1 MLTATARV
9 IKFAFQ
15 NFWRNIWFSVLTVT
29 ILVLTLL
36 TVNILIVLNVLGK
49 AAVRSVENR
58 IDITVSVETGTA
70 PEIVNE
76 IQSYLS
82 SLAQV
87 AEVSVIEPEEAL
99 VAFKERHAND
109 PQILESL
116 EEVSENPFGATLV
129 VRARSTTDYQFILE
143 ALEHPTY
150 ARFIEEKYFTDHETI
165 IARITRI
172 ADRLRTF
179 GIWLA
184 GVFAAIAILIIM
196 NTIRVAI
203 YTYREEIGI
212 MKLVGASNWFVR
224 LPFLLESVIYSV
236 VAVLVTM
243 ALVFPLVRVVEPYLQ
258 TFFEGTPV
266 ELTSFFATNILF
278 VFGYQLL
285 ALVVLTIFSSSIAVG
300 RYLKT

>member
-1 MLTATARV
+1 MLTATTRV
-9 IKFAFQ
+9 IKFALQ
-15 NFWRNIWFSVLTVT
+15 NFWRNIWLSVLTVT
-29 ILVLTLL
+29 ILVLTLF

-49 AAVRSVENR
+49 TAVQSVESR
-58 IDITVSVETGTA
+58 IDVTVSIEPGTA
-70 PEIVNE
+70 TETVSE

-82 SLAQV
+82 SLTQV
-87 AEVSVIEPEEAL
+87 AEVRVVTPEEAL
-99 VAFKERHAND
+99 VAFQERHADD
-109 PQILESL
+109 PQILASL
-116 EEVSENPFGATLV
+116 DEISGNPFGATVV
-129 VRARSTTDYQFILE
+129 VRARSTSDYPFILE

-150 ARFIEEKYFTDHETI
+150 SRFIEEKYFTDHETI
-165 IARITRI
+165 IARITHI

-184 GVFAAIAILIIM
+184 GIFAAIAILIIM

-212 MKLVGASNWFVR
+212 MKLVGASNSFVR
-224 LPFLLESVIYSV
+224 MPFLLESVIYSV

-258 TFFEGTPV
+258 RFFEGTSV
-266 ELTSFFATNILF
+266 GLWAFFTGNAVA
-278 VFGYQLL
+278 VFGYQLV
-285 ALVVLTIFSSSIAVG
+285 ALIILTIFSSSLAVG